1 MDILCQSRAGLR
13 VVGYYHANESMTD
26 VDLKPI
32 ARRLADRIQQ
42 QQKQAIT
49 LLVRHTAGL
58 KTCCVSQILCL
69 LAPGMGFEN
78 HEACRNADMIECC
91 ICRWTTASW
100 VPLRTILLR
109 TFYRQD

>member
-1 MDILCQSRAGLR
+1 MVLKALQAALQSLWCETMPRLRVQVDVLCQSRAGLR

-49 LLVRHTAGL
+49 LLVRHTA
-58 KTCCVSQILCL
+58 
-69 LAPGMGFEN
+69 
-78 HEACRNADMIECC
+78 
-91 ICRWTTASW
+91 
-100 VPLRTILLR
+100 
-109 TFYRQD
+109 

>member
-1 MDILCQSRAGLR
+1 MPRLRVQVDVLCQSRAGLR

-49 LLVRHTAGL
+49 LLVRHTA
-58 KTCCVSQILCL
+58 
-69 LAPGMGFEN
+69 
-78 HEACRNADMIECC
+78 
-91 ICRWTTASW
+91 
-100 VPLRTILLR
+100 
-109 TFYRQD
+109 